1 MKPLIFPAAAVL
13 LIGLVQVLLAEPPAK
28 GPGKELVALERI
40 MLGAWRGQEGCSGR
54 YLFNEDGTY
63 ELTGF
68 GPVAN
73 ETAGTWKVRWEA
85 LPPTLVLTCKAS
97 ESDED
102 IGKETKVK
110 LLQLDDA
117 SLTIEYDAKTVYHY
131 ARPKKQ

>member
-1 MKPLIFPAAAVL
+1 MKTFLVPSAAVL
-13 LIGLVQVLLAEPPAK
+13 MVGLVQLVSAEPPAK

-40 MLGAWRGQEGCSGR
+40 MLGAWQGQEGCSGR
-54 YLFNEDGTY
+54 YLFNADGTY
-63 ELTGF
+63 ELKGF
-68 GPVAN
+68 GPGGD
-73 ETAGTWKVRWEA
+73 ETAGTWKVRWDA

-117 SLTIEYDAKTVYHY
+117 SLTIEYDSKTVYHY
-131 ARPKKQ
+131 ARPKK